1 MVGHRRLRIRR
12 VNRCAIE
19 RDNRPFCAIPHRYA
33 IGPGVRNLAEERAL
47 RARARARENG
57 IYFPGAR
64 LNTRNGNVRGRFNG
78 APVVSTTRTSRVDV
92 DRTLIE

>member
-47 RARARARENG
+47 RARARAGKR
-57 IYFPGAR
+57 Y
-64 LNTRNGNVRGRFNG
+64 LL
-78 APVVSTTRTSRVDV
+78 SR
-92 DRTLIE
+92 RAAKHAKR